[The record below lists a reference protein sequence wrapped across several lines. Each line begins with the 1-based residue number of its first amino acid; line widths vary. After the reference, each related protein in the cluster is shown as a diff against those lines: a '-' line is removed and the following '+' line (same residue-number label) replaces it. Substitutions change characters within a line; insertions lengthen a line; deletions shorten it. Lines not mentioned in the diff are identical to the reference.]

1 MRAMEL
7 AEDEADESSS
17 SASADDARELLQG
30 ERTWRG
36 S

>member
-7 AEDEADESSS
+7 AEDEADELSSS
-17 SASADDARELLQG
+17 ESADDPRELLQG